1 MLQLLIR
8 SPEHIGRKMKLRK
21 RSLLALV
28 ATLVFVAMVVAGC
41 GGGTSNTDTG
51 SADKTVEVKIGIGAP
66 LTAGA
71 VALGEGMQ
79 RGAEL
84 AIAQANESDAAKTA
98 GIKFVGVP
106 GDDQGDPTKGGNVA
120 NTFASDQSLVGVMG
134 HLNSGVS
141 IPASKIYNRAKIV
154 QISPAST
161 NPQLT
166 LQGLNNVFRVC
177 TIDSVQG
184 PAGADYAYKDL
195 GLKSAYVI
203 DDSTPYGEG
212 LAAEFAKQ
220 FAADGGEVLGTAKT
234 SDKDTDF
241 NALVTK
247 MKGLNPA
254 LVYYGGIYNSGAIL
268 AKQWKEAGGKAPI
281 MGGDG
286 MYDAT
291 YIKLAGAAN
300 AEGDYCTSVGLP
312 LAQLP
317 AGEQFK
323 KDFEAKYPGKDIA
336 AYDAYAYDATKV
348 IIDAVLKA
356 AGTVGADKVTSAA
369 GRDDIIKNVAA
380 TTTEGVTGA
389 ISFDQNGDT
398 TNKAITLYVVKD
410 GAWVPWTK

>member
-1 MLQLLIR
+1 
-8 SPEHIGRKMKLRK
+8 MKLRK

-28 ATLVFVAMVVAGC
+28 ATLVFVAMVAAGC
-41 GGGTSNTDTG
+41 GGGSSTSSTG
-51 SADKTVEVKIGIGAP
+51 ESSGETVEVKIGIGAP

-84 AIAQANESDAAKTA
+84 AISQANESEAAKAA

-120 NTFASDQSLVGVMG
+120 NTFASDPALVGVMG

-154 QISPAST
+154 QVSPAST

-166 LQGLNNVFRVC
+166 LQGLDNVFRVC

-184 PAGADYAYKDL
+184 PAGADYAYNDL

-212 LAAEFAKQ
+212 LASEFAKQ
-220 FAADGGEVLGTAKT
+220 FAANGGKVLGTAKT

-254 LVYYGGIYNSGAIL
+254 VVYYGGIYNSGAIL
-268 AKQWKEAGGKAPI
+268 AKQWSEAGGKAPI

-286 MYDAT
+286 MYDPT
-291 YIKLAGAAN
+291 YIELAGAAN

-312 LAQLP
+312 LDQLP
-317 AGEQFK
+317 KGGEFKTAFEKQF
-323 KDFEAKYPGKDIA
+323 PGKDIA
-336 AYDAYAYDATKV
+336 AYDAYAFDATQV

-356 AGTVGADKVTSAA
+356 SETVGADKVTATE
-369 GRDDIIKNVAA
+369 GRTEIIKNVAA
-380 TTTEGVTGA
+380 TNTEGVTGA
-389 ISFDQNGDT
+389 ISFDENGDT
-398 TNKAITLYVVKD
+398 TNKAITLYVVKN
-410 GAWVPWTK
+410 GAWEPWTK

>member
-1 MLQLLIR
+1 MN
-8 SPEHIGRKMKLRK
+8 LRK

-28 ATLVFVAMVVAGC
+28 ATLVFVAMVAAGC
-41 GGGTSNTDTG
+41 GGGTSTTSSTG
-51 SADKTVEVKIGIGAP
+51 TSGETVEVKIGIGAP

-84 AIAQANESDAAKTA
+84 AIEQANASDAAKKA

-120 NTFASDQSLVGVMG
+120 NTFASDPALVGVMG

-154 QISPAST
+154 QVSPAST

-166 LQGLNNVFRVC
+166 LQGLNNIFRVC

-195 GLKSAYVI
+195 GLKTAYVI

-220 FAADGGEVLGTAKT
+220 FAADGGKVLGTAKT

-247 MKGLNPA
+247 MKGLNPEV
-254 LVYYGGIYNSGAIL
+254 VYYGGIYNSGALL
-268 AKQWKEAGGKAPI
+268 AKQWSEAGGKAPI

-286 MYDAT
+286 MYDPT

-312 LAQLP
+312 LDQLP
-317 AGEQFK
+317 KGGDFK
-323 KDFEAKYPGKDIA
+323 TAFEKKFPGKDIA
-336 AYDAYAYDATKV
+336 AYDAYAFDATQV
-348 IIDAVLKA
+348 IIDAVIKA
-356 AGTVGADKVTSAA
+356 AETSGADKVTSTT
-369 GRDDIIKNVAA
+369 GRDEIIKNVAA
-380 TTTEGVTGA
+380 TNTEGVTGA
-389 ISFDQNGDT
+389 ISFDTNGDT
-398 TNKAITLYVVKD
+398 TNKAITLYVVKN